1 MVATPWPRCTML
13 AMLHARLT
21 DAFHENETVETVE
34 IVEDL
39 SETAIWWHPIHASRY
54 GNPSLG
60 GGGEMLA
67 DAVSA

>member
-21 DAFHENETVETVE
+21 DAFHENETVE

-39 SETAIWWHPIHASRY
+39 SEMAIWWHLKHASRY
-54 GNPSLG
+54 GNPPLG
-60 GGGEMLA
+60 GRGEMLP